1 MIFGSVL
8 GFALSAAA
16 SLLATSLVLRW
27 AQRAGWLESPSSRGL
42 HLAPTLSRG
51 GVGFVLVSA
60 VALFFVLSMSG
71 FAYWQ
76 SALLL
81 GGGLGIAVMG
91 FIDDAH
97 PLPILPRLGVQFL
110 MAATATWVLHPA
122 GELNGLFLP
131 ASLTTAVVLVAWV
144 WMINLFNFMDGID
157 GLVAT
162 GVTTISLAAA
172 VLSVSNDNLMQALA
186 WAVLAGATGAFLRWN
201 WPPARIFMGDV
212 GSGYLGYVVAL
223 LTLMSV
229 QQSAVSLW
237 AMLILLAPFL
247 VDTGFTLLRRMGR
260 GDRWYQ
266 AHRQHAYQKLALRWA
281 SHLPV
286 TRGFLGLQVLVMAPL
301 AAAAE
306 WQPQYGP
313 LLALSASL
321 GLGWIAWRVNA
332 GTPEPAADGR

>member
-1 MIFGSVL
+1 MIIGSL
-8 GFALSAAA
+8 TLAFALSGAA
-16 SLLATSLVLRW
+16 SLLATALVLRW
-27 AQRAGWLESPSSRGL
+27 AQRAGWLEAPSSRGL
-42 HLAPTLSRG
+42 HLEPTLSRG

-60 VALFFVLSMSG
+60 CALVFVLPTSG
-71 FAYWQ
+71 LAYWQ

-81 GGGLGIAVMG
+81 GGGISVALMG

-97 PLPILPRLGVQFL
+97 PLPVLPRLGVHFS
-110 MAATATWVLHPA
+110 MAAMAIWVLDPV
-122 GELNGLFLP
+122 GDLSRFLLP
-131 ASLTTAVVLVAWV
+131 VPLTLPVLLIAWV

-172 VLSVSNDNLMQALA
+172 ALSASNDNLDLALA
-186 WAVLAGATGAFLRWN
+186 WSALAGTTGAFLRWN

-247 VDTGFTLLRRMGR
+247 VDTSFTLLRRIGR

-281 SHLPV
+281 SHLPI
-286 TRGFLGLQVLVMAPL
+286 TRGLLALQVLAMTPL

-313 LLALSASL
+313 PLALVVCL
-321 GLGWIAWRVNA
+321 TLGWIAWRLGA
-332 GTPEPAADGR
+332 GTPEPTAD